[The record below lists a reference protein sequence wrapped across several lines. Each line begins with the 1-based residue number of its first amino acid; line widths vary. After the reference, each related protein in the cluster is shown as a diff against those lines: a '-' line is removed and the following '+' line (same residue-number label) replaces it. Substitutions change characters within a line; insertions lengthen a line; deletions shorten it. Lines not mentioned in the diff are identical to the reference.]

1 MLPECDRETTTAWAV
16 RENCYRPAMNRKV
29 ERPGVREG
37 YDLWAE
43 TYDRTPN
50 PVVALDRR
58 HALTHLRPR
67 AGERVLDAGCGTGA
81 NLRAIAG
88 AGAEPVGLDFSLGM
102 LRTAQRAAPEAMLA
116 QADLNSQ
123 FPLRRSTF
131 DALLC
136 SLVSEHLTD
145 LTTFF
150 GEALAVLKRGGRFV
164 FSAFHP
170 ELARAG
176 IEANFE
182 QDGVEYRLGAE
193 PHSIDDFLN
202 RMDDAGFRD
211 IRACDY
217 VPDDALVEEIPWAVK
232 YLGRPLLLM
241 VDAARP

>member
-1 MLPECDRETTTAWAV
+1 MS
-16 RENCYRPAMNRKV
+16 RKV
-29 ERPGVREG
+29 ERPGVRKG

-43 TYDRTPN
+43 NYDHTPN

-58 HALTHLRPR
+58 HALAHLSPR

-81 NLRAIAG
+81 NLRAIAS
-88 AGAEPVGLDFSLGM
+88 AGAAPVGLDFSLGM
-102 LRTAQRAAPEAMLA
+102 LRTAQRAVPGAMLA
-116 QADLNSQ
+116 QADLNNE
-123 FPLRRSTF
+123 FPLKRAAF

-136 SLVSEHLTD
+136 SLVSEHLTS
-145 LTTFF
+145 LSTFF
-150 GEALAVLKRGGRFV
+150 AEAFAVLRHGGRFV

-193 PHSIDDFLN
+193 PYSTDDFLN
-202 RMDDAGFRD
+202 RMDDVGFRNVH
-211 IRACDY
+211 RREY
-217 VPDDALVEEIPWAVK
+217 VADDALVAEIPWAAK
-232 YLGRPLLLM
+232 YLGRPLLLI